1 MDKNRTIRKNNA
13 GPSEEVLSLME
24 DVVTINSKIAQL
36 KETNKKLE
44 GDLTACTPRQ
54 KDQQAEIDRLQ
65 KQMAEYITKYAALEA
80 NMNQELKVVIQTT
93 Q

>member
-1 MDKNRTIRKNNA
+1 MVERIQETEYALETLKIKINEMDKNRTIRKNNA

-54 KDQQAEIDRLQ
+54 KD
-65 KQMAEYITKYAALEA
+65 
-80 NMNQELKVVIQTT
+80 
-93 Q
+93 